1 MIAQN
6 EISVQETLENKTDN
20 RRISDKHLKGK
31 ILAQNK

>member
-6 EISVQETLENKTDN
+6 EINVQERLENKTDN

>member
-6 EISVQETLENKTDN
+6 EINVQERLENKTDN
-20 RRISDKHLKGK
+20 RRISDKNLKRK